1 MKITKSQLKEII
13 KEELQKVVDEGRYY
27 NYDWNDPNAP
37 SPMDDYDNQQRYAR
51 ARPRKSEKPSDE
63 PSPEEQE
70 ANWREWQDLHPYE
83 QVSPSQKRAIMKHGK
98 ERWPAP

>member
-1 MKITKSQLKEII
+1 MKITKSQLKQII
-13 KEELQKVVDEGRYY
+13 KEELQKVVGEGRYY

-63 PSPEEQE
+63 PSAEEQE

-83 QVSPSQKRAIMKHGK
+83 QASPSQKQAIMKNGK
-98 ERWPAP
+98 QGWPAV